1 MKGNEKILI
10 CHLQLI
16 TTTRICASRF
26 KCATLLFPFAFNKN
40 IPHLFDSLRSG
51 FYLLLWKH
59 CSYVKAKSATS
70 SFWLSLRVFI
80 WYMVNVCRVLYERE
94 WERREKERRAME
106 IDAKLWYVMNIF
118 EDVTIATDE
127 NCFNAQL
134 EFIWY
139 DFLSW
144 ISHHCGYLWQLFSY
158 IWLWEAF
165 TFDAIIINMYA
176 RYILSLILH
185 YLSYFSSNYCFSS
198 TKYKSVQKDL

>member
-1 MKGNEKILI
+1 MKGNRKILI

-26 KCATLLFPFAFNKN
+26 KCAALLFPFAFNKN

-80 WYMVNVCRVLYERE
+80 WYMVNVCRLLYERE

-106 IDAKLWYVMNIF
+106 IDAKLWCVMNIF
-118 EDVTIATDE
+118 EDVTTATDW
-127 NCFNAQL
+127 NFFNALL

-139 DFLSW
+139 CFLFGFSQR
-144 ISHHCGYLWQLFSY
+144 CKYLWQLLSY
-158 IWLWEAF
+158 I
-165 TFDAIIINMYA
+165 
-176 RYILSLILH
+176 
-185 YLSYFSSNYCFSS
+185 
-198 TKYKSVQKDL
+198 

>member
-1 MKGNEKILI
+1 MKRNEKILI

-80 WYMVNVCRVLYERE
+80 WYMVNFCRVLYERE
-94 WERREKERRAME
+94 WERKREGETCYGDRCKAVICYE
-106 IDAKLWYVMNIF
+106 
-118 EDVTIATDE
+118 
-127 NCFNAQL
+127 
-134 EFIWY
+134 
-139 DFLSW
+139 
-144 ISHHCGYLWQLFSY
+144 Y
-158 IWLWEAF
+158 IWRYYYCHRLKFLQRF
-165 TFDAIIINMYA
+165 TWIY
-176 RYILSLILH
+176 LILF
-185 YLSYFSSNYCFSS
+185 LIWILPS
-198 TKYKSVQKDL
+198 L

>member
-59 CSYVKAKSATS
+59 FSYVKAKSATS

-94 WERREKERRAME
+94 WEREGETCYGDRCKAVICYE
-106 IDAKLWYVMNIF
+106 
-118 EDVTIATDE
+118 
-127 NCFNAQL
+127 
-134 EFIWY
+134 
-139 DFLSW
+139 
-144 ISHHCGYLWQLFSY
+144 Y
-158 IWLWEAF
+158 IWRCYHCHRRKLLQRSTWIYLIWF
-165 TFDAIIINMYA
+165 
-176 RYILSLILH
+176 LILN
-185 YLSYFSSNYCFSS
+185 LPSLWVLVTTF
-198 TKYKSVQKDL
+198 